1 MPQRNFSFQRYAGEF
16 DRHISASIPGYKRL
30 TEIVCD
36 LSPRFVQDG
45 TEVIDAGCSTGR
57 LLRAIRRR
65 NEEAR
70 PAVRYVG
77 LDVERSFAP
86 HWKNARNLR
95 FEHSDARR
103 YPFSDTSLTCSIF
116 TLQFIPEP
124 DKLPLLHRIH
134 NGLVPGGA
142 LILAEKLL
150 AVTPMMQDAIT
161 FPYYDGKLRRGF
173 NAQHILDKER
183 SLRGVMT
190 CWTLDELV
198 GKLRRVGFGP
208 VQIIWGD
215 CLFTA
220 FVAVRG
226 PLLRQAQ
233 VLPWRPPN
241 RDQEEAMLFEAA

>member
-1 MPQRNFSFQRYAGEF
+1 M
-16 DRHISASIPGYKRL
+16 
-30 TEIVCD
+30 
-36 LSPRFVQDG
+36 
-45 TEVIDAGCSTGR
+45 
-57 LLRAIRRR
+57 
-65 NEEAR
+65 
-70 PAVRYVG
+70 RYVG

-86 HWKNARNLR
+86 HWKDARNLR

-124 DKLPLLHRIH
+124 DKLALLHRIH

-161 FPYYDGKLRRGF
+161 SRTMTASCGAASTPE
-173 NAQHILDKER
+173 HVLDKER

-208 VQIIWGD
+208 IQIIWARY
-215 CLFTA
+215 LFMAIVT
-220 FVAVRG
+220 VRG

-233 VLPWRPPN
+233 GAGRRGVHQTMTRRSNLFKPREHGRQNFGAVCGGCLLVRFERSQRWAVSSSKDGVLKLSFGLLSVFRSFILRPN
-241 RDQEEAMLFEAA
+241 SFR